1 MPAAILLASHLA
13 FLKMY
18 SIANMGIY
26 FELAKEKEDYLRK
39 KIFSLV
45 LDLYREYIFKWND
58 KGKIKVHI

>member
-1 MPAAILLASHLA
+1 
-13 FLKMY
+13 
-18 SIANMGIY
+18 MGIY